1 MVACVLIGVCCN
13 IWKIYCQIEF
23 LANYF
28 YMWMKRCWAN
38 FQRVGQ
44 LVRDGWIGI
53 ACFQPPSFLWWFL
66 KLMLGEGG
74 SGCWALTDW
83 KESCSG
89 MRCALHN
96 ANCNCNC
103 IMQSAAALHCI
114 MHYVLHCMM
123 QSIVLTAQKC
133 IGFHCNCKMQTKQH
147 WNVFQYAS
155 LYLQKHTALHIAKCL
170 CTCIFGK
177 LCINGA
183 HLSVRWTKQQV
194 APKAAKD

>member
-13 IWKIYCQIEF
+13 IWKIYFQIDF

-89 MRCALHN
+89 MRWALHN
-96 ANCNCNC
+96 AKCSCNC
-103 IMQSAAALHCI
+103 IMQSTTALQ
-114 MHYVLHCMM
+114 LHNAMCNCA
-123 QSIVLTAQKC
+123 LYNAK
-133 IGFHCNCKMQTKQH
+133 CNCKCI
-147 WNVFQYAS
+147 
-155 LYLQKHTALHIAKCL
+155 ALHNA
-170 CTCIFGK
+170 
-177 LCINGA
+177 LCIA
-183 HLSVRWTKQQV
+183 LHD
-194 APKAAKD
+194 AKHSSDCTEMHWVSLQLQNAN